1 MKKILTEIL
10 QELKSIN
17 KKLQAIESSEEPE
30 VIGFSI
36 TTDTDELLANI
47 NFESNEVITFGGYK
61 VIEHTKKEPV
71 LFKEL
76 VQTD

>member
-47 NFESNEVITFGGYK
+47 NFESNEVITCGGYK